1 MLVIKNNH
9 IHEVMKLVR
18 INLSIILIFVL
29 GFLLRVFYLHLF
41 PVAISN
47 DEHEYIMNTKSIFY
61 TGRSLPNTSL
71 GIFSSGNTS
80 SDMKLAELPSFLFS
94 TLLGPTESNQYFVR
108 IPYALVSSLSIL
120 LIYILIQNLLHRRRL
135 SLLSSFVMA
144 INPWSIH
151 FGRIGLEI
159 TLVTFFYLLGLILIL
174 NNSKFRIISILFFI
188 LGFLSY
194 HGAKLVFIPMIFY
207 VLIWKIIFYGK
218 KYLYSSIIIASV
230 AMFSVVVY
238 LIFFVYQGTN
248 TRTKELVF
256 FNTDRTTRQVD
267 TDRRLSIQSPVQK
280 LFNNKIT
287 YYLTNIADNYINAFN
302 TKLLFTNGENNAV
315 LSLLIHG
322 MFYWIELPLL
332 IIGIIGLYILNKK
345 IWLLILGLIAIAP
358 LSSSL
363 STIGQSYVQ
372 RAGLMFP
379 LLGILIAIGIYTLSK
394 IFRSQ
399 KIFLTIFITVLYLF
413 SLSNF
418 LNIYFIRYPIFNS
431 EGFSLSH
438 KVLAKYLQLAMI
450 KNPNIKINIS
460 AKDPLMLFLKFLY
473 YNNIYNNVDNI
484 KAINKNISEKKYYFG
499 NITFT
504 YDCLDNTSDKRTD
517 NIWIEENAKECS
529 NTSIGMPRI
538 ITITDSGSLFVIH
551 NDLVCKKSYH
561 PQYLKISNTS
571 ELDISSMNEE
581 EFCHNWI
588 AYY

>member
-1 MLVIKNNH
+1 MRLVKID
-9 IHEVMKLVR
+9 
-18 INLSIILIFVL
+18 LSIILIFVL

-47 DEHEYIMNTKSIFY
+47 DEHEYIMNSKSIFY

-80 SDMKLAELPSFLFS
+80 SDMKLAELPSYIFS
-94 TLLGPTESNQYFVR
+94 PLIGPTELNQYFVR
-108 IPYALVSSLSIL
+108 IPYAMVSSLSIL

-174 NNSKFRIISILFFI
+174 NKSKIRIISILFFI

-207 VLIWKIIFYGK
+207 ILIWKIIFHGK
-218 KYLYSSIIIASV
+218 KYLYSSIIIASI

-238 LIFFVYQGTN
+238 FIFFVYQGTN

-267 TDRRLSIQSPVQK
+267 DDRRLSIQSPVQK
-280 LFNNKIT
+280 LFSNKIT

-332 IIGIIGLYILNKK
+332 ILGIIGLYILNKK

-379 LLGILIAIGIYTLSK
+379 LLGTLIAIGIYTLSRK
-394 IFRSQ
+394 FRGQ
-399 KIFLTIFITVLYLF
+399 KILFTIFITVLYVF

-438 KVLAKYLQLAMI
+438 KVLAKYLQLAII
-450 KNPNIKINIS
+450 KNPDIKIYVT

-473 YNNIYNNVDNI
+473 YNNIYNDFDNI
-484 KAINKNISEKKYYFG
+484 KAINQNISEKKYYFG
-499 NITFT
+499 NSTFT
-504 YDCLDNTSDKRTD
+504 YDCLDNTSDINTD
-517 NIWIEENAKECS
+517 IIWIEENAKECPS
-529 NTSIGMPRI
+529 PVIKTPRI
-538 ITITDSGSLFVIH
+538 LTLTDSGSLFSIH
-551 NDLVCKKSYH
+551 NDFVCEKYNL